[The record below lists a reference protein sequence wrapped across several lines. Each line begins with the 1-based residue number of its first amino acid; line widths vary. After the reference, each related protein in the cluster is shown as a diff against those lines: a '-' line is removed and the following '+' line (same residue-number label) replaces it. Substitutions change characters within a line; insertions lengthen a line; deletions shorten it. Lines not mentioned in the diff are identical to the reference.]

1 MHSAAHLE
9 ACAEQRLTRT
19 SVTIA
24 FRKPASAR
32 TPLRHRVFRML
43 WIAPVASNI
52 ANLHTWEALW

>member
-19 SVTIA
+19 PLTIA
-24 FRKPASAR
+24 FRKPASAW
-32 TPLRHRVFRML
+32 TPLHHRVFRMP

-52 ANLHTWEALW
+52 AGIHTWEVVR